1 MMKNIYKI
9 TICALA
15 TLVLSGCVEETF
27 PKGSTLTKEQLEQS
41 DDAIS
46 YMLSGIPSAMTKT
59 GTGGFYST
67 YGWHF
72 DFGLP
77 AIQLATETML
87 EDIAIS
93 DINYY
98 WLAGYY
104 QNQSQGS
111 DYAMCQFFW
120 SQYYEWI
127 KLAND
132 IINVGGEV
140 TEDTPENV
148 KTVLGQAHAYRAMY
162 YLDLARLYEPKPS
175 KTLQPSESILGLTVP
190 IITEKTTEEEAKN
203 NPRASREEMYKFII
217 SDLMTAA
224 EYLKDASVSYTAPG
238 LAAVYG
244 LLARTYLELG
254 ATYKEM
260 EKRTEWDEMTSQ
272 IAYKEAAKY
281 ARMVIDMG
289 RYTPLTEE
297 QWEDPSNGFN
307 NGMSNE
313 AWILGVSI
321 SSENVN
327 NLIANVAFRSNEALY
342 GYATH
347 YGLGVNMALY
357 NKIHEED
364 FRKYSWFDPDVTYN
378 YKFAGGSTLQMIQN
392 QYYLVHPSGYGN
404 VIKKYTSLKFRPA
417 QGNVLDYT
425 TGNAADWCLM
435 RIEEMYF
442 IEIEAELN
450 ISGLSKAQQLLNDF
464 MQAYRYYSYDCTLK
478 TLTMEAFIEE
488 LMLQRRIEFWGEG
501 ILFFDYKR
509 LNRGITRGYNG
520 TNIPAVATFNCEG
533 RSPQWNIVITRG
545 EYQSNKG
552 IRHPQD
558 NNPDPTEKLPLW
570 K

>member
-1 MMKNIYKI
+1 MKYIYKI
-9 TICALA
+9 TIC
-15 TLVLSGCVEETF
+15 TLTAVALSGCVKETF

-41 DDAIS
+41 EDAIS

-87 EDIAIS
+87 EDIAIN
-93 DINYY
+93 DVNYY

-140 TEDTPENV
+140 TEDTPDNV
-148 KTVLGQAHAYRAMY
+148 KSVLGQAHAYRAMY
-162 YLDLARLYEPKPS
+162 YLDLARLYEPKPN

-190 IITEKTTEEEAKN
+190 IITERTTEAEAKN

-217 SDLMTAA
+217 SDLEKAE
-224 EYLKDASVSYTAPG
+224 EYLKGRSNTYTTPG
-238 LAAVYG
+238 IAAVYG
-244 LLARTYLELG
+244 LMARTYLELG

-260 EKRTEWDEMTSQ
+260 KKRTEWADMDSQ
-272 IAYKEAAKY
+272 KAYEKAAEY
-281 ARMVIDMG
+281 ARKVINMG
-289 RYTPLTEE
+289 SYSPLTQS
-297 QWEDPSNGFN
+297 QWEDPTNGFN
-307 NGMSNE
+307 NGASNN
-313 AWILGVSI
+313 AWIWGVSI

-327 NLIANVAFRSNEALY
+327 NLIANIAFRSNEALY
-342 GYATH
+342 GYACY
-347 YGLGVNMALY
+347 YGLSVNMALY
-357 NKIHEED
+357 NKVSSED
-364 FRKYSWFDPDVTYN
+364 FRKHSWYDPDLDYS
-378 YKFAGGSTLQMIQN
+378 YKFAGGAAISGN
-392 QYYLVHPSGYGN
+392 YLVHPSGYGQEF
-404 VIKKYTSLKFRPA
+404 KKYRSIKFRPA

-442 IEIEAELN
+442 IEMEAALN
-450 ISGLSKAQQLLNDF
+450 TSGLAKAQQLLNDF
-464 MQAYRYYSYDCTLK
+464 MQDYRYESYDCSLK
-478 TLTMEAFIEE
+478 TLTPEAFVEE
-488 LMLQRRIEFWGEG
+488 LMLQKRIEFWGEG

-509 LNRGITRGYNG
+509 LNRGITRGYTG
-520 TNIPAVATFNCEG
+520 TNIPSVATFNCED

-558 NNPDPTEKLPLW
+558 NNPDPTEKLILW

>member
-1 MMKNIYKI
+1 MMKRIYNI
-9 TICALA
+9 TICALIA
-15 TLVLSGCVEETF
+15 LSLSSCVKETF

-41 DDAIS
+41 DEAIS
-46 YMLSGIPSAMTKT
+46 YMLSGIPSAMTKS

-87 EDIAIS
+87 EDIAIGETG
-93 DINYY
+93 YY
-98 WLAGYY
+98 WLSGYY

-120 SQYYEWI
+120 NQYYEWI

-132 IINVGGEV
+132 IINVGGEI
-140 TEDTPENV
+140 TEETSADHKAIV
-148 KTVLGQAHAYRAMY
+148 GQAYAYRAAY
-162 YLDLARLYEPKPS
+162 YLDLARLYEPKPNGPLPPD
-175 KTLQPSESILGLTVP
+175 KSILGLTVP
-190 IITEKTTEEEAKN
+190 IITEKTTEQQAKN
-203 NPRASREEMYKFII
+203 NPRAPREKMYQMII
-217 SDLMTAA
+217 SDLEKAE
-224 EYLKDASVSYTAPG
+224 EYLRDRSSSYTSIGP
-238 LAAVYG
+238 AAVYG
-244 LLARTYLELG
+244 MLARTYLELG

-260 EKRTEWDEMTSQ
+260 GDPDTWDMTSQ
-272 IAYKEAAKY
+272 KAYQKAAEYSRK
-281 ARMVIDMG
+281 VIDMG
-289 RYTPLTEE
+289 LHTPLSQS
-297 QWEDPSNGFN
+297 QWEDPANGFN
-307 NGMSNE
+307 NGAANN
-313 AWILGVSI
+313 AWIWGVSI

-342 GYATH
+342 GYAC
-347 YGLGVNMALY
+347 YFNLGVNLALY
-357 NKIHEED
+357 NKIPDED
-364 FRKYSWFDPDVTYN
+364 FRKHSWWDPDLDYN
-378 YKFAGGSTLQMIQN
+378 YQFAGGSTVSQIGSQT
-392 QYYLVHPSGYGN
+392 YLVHPSGYG
-404 VIKKYTSLKFRPA
+404 VEIKKYSSLKFRPA

-442 IEIEAELN
+442 IEIEAQLN
-450 ISGLSKAQQLLNDF
+450 ISGLAKAQQLLNEF
-464 MQAYRYYSYDCTLK
+464 MQDYRYDSYDCSLR
-478 TLTMEAFIEE
+478 TMTTEAFIEE

-501 ILFFDYKR
+501 ILFYDYKR
-509 LNRGITRGYNG
+509 LNRGITRGYVG

-558 NNPDPTEKLPLW
+558 NNPDPTEKLVLW
-570 K
+570 E

>member
-1 MMKNIYKI
+1 MKNIYKI

-15 TLVLSGCVEETF
+15 AVALCGCVKETF

-46 YMLSGIPSAMTKT
+46 YMLSGIPSAMTKS

-87 EDIAIS
+87 EDIAIGE
-93 DINYY
+93 INYY

-140 TEDTPENV
+140 NDETPANV

-162 YLDLARLYEPKPS
+162 YLDLARLYEPKPN
-175 KTLQPSESILGLTVP
+175 KILQPGESILGLTVP
-190 IITEKTTEEEAKN
+190 IITEKTTEEQAKN

-217 SDLMTAA
+217 SDLMKAA
-224 EYLKDASVSYTAPG
+224 DYLKGASSSYTTPG

-244 LLARTYLELG
+244 LLARTYIELG
-254 ATYKEM
+254 ATYKELN
-260 EKRTEWDEMTSQ
+260 KRTEWDEMTSAT
-272 IAYKEAAKY
+272 AYREAAKY

-289 RYTPLTEE
+289 RYTPLNQS
-297 QWEDPSNGFN
+297 QWEDPTNGFN
-307 NGMSNE
+307 NGASNN

-342 GYATH
+342 GYATY
-347 YGLGVNMALY
+347 YGLSVSSSLY
-357 NKIHEED
+357 SKIPDED
-364 FRKYSWFDPDVTYN
+364 FRKHSWYDPDLGYN
-378 YKFAGGSTLQMIQN
+378 YQFAGSAYISGN
-392 QYYLVHPSGYGN
+392 YLIHPSGYGQEF
-404 VIKKYTSLKFRPA
+404 KKYKSIKFRPA

-450 ISGLSKAQQLLNDF
+450 LSGLAKAQQLLNDF
-464 MQAYRYYSYDCTLK
+464 MQDYRYDSYDCTLK
-478 TLTMEAFIEE
+478 TLTPEAFVEE

-501 ILFFDYKR
+501 VLFFDYKR
-509 LNRGITRGYNG
+509 MNRGITRGYTG

-558 NNPDPTEKLPLW
+558 NNPDPTEKLVLW

>member
-1 MMKNIYKI
+1 MIKNIYKI

-15 TLVLSGCVEETF
+15 TIVLSSCVKETF
-27 PKGSTLTKEQLEQS
+27 PKGNTLTKEQLEKS
-41 DDAIS
+41 DEAIS

-87 EDIAIS
+87 EDIAIN

-111 DYAMCQFFW
+111 DYAQCQFFW

-140 TEDTPENV
+140 TDETPETV

-162 YLDLARLYEPKPS
+162 YLDLARLYEPKPN

-190 IITEKTTEEEAKN
+190 IITEKTTEEQAKN

-217 SDLMTAA
+217 SDLMKAS
-224 EYLKDASVSYTAPG
+224 EYLKGTSNNYTTPG

-244 LLARTYLELG
+244 LLARTYIELG
-254 ATYKEM
+254 ATYKELG
-260 EKRTEWDEMTSQ
+260 KRTEWDEMTSE

-289 RYTPLTEE
+289 KYTPLTRE

-321 SSENVN
+321 SAENVN

-342 GYATH
+342 GYAS
-347 YGLGVNMALY
+347 YFGLSVNAALY
-357 NKIHEED
+357 NKIPTDD
-364 FRKYSWFDPDVTYN
+364 FRKYSWYDPDMEYN
-378 YKFAGGSTLQMIQN
+378 YKFAGSAYISGN
-392 QYYLVHPSGYGN
+392 YLVHPSGYGQEF
-404 VIKKYTSLKFRPA
+404 KKYKSIKFRPA
-417 QGNVLDYT
+417 QGNILDYT

-464 MQAYRYYSYDCTLK
+464 MQSYRYYLYDCTLK
-478 TLTMEAFIEE
+478 TLTQEAFVEE

-509 LNRGITRGYNG
+509 MNRGITRGYTG

>member
-1 MMKNIYKI
+1 MKNIYKI

-15 TLVLSGCVEETF
+15 TIVLSGCVKETF

-87 EDIAIS
+87 EDIAIN

-111 DYAMCQFFW
+111 DYAQCQFFW

-140 TEDTPENV
+140 TDDTPEDV
-148 KTVLGQAHAYRAMY
+148 KNVLGQAYAYRAMY

-190 IITEKTTEEEAKN
+190 IITEKTTEGQAKN

-217 SDLMTAA
+217 SDLMKAS
-224 EYLKDASVSYTAPG
+224 EYLKGASSNFATPG

-244 LLARTYLELG
+244 LLARTYIELG

-260 EKRTEWDEMTSQ
+260 NKRTEWDEMTSEA
-272 IAYKEAAKY
+272 AYREAAKY

-289 RYTPLTEE
+289 KYTPLTQS
-297 QWEDPSNGFN
+297 QWEDPTNGFN
-307 NGMSNE
+307 NGASNN

-342 GYATH
+342 GYAT
-347 YGLGVNMALY
+347 YFGLSVSASLY
-357 NKIHEED
+357 SKIPDED
-364 FRKYSWFDPDVTYN
+364 FRKHSWYDPDLGYN
-378 YKFAGGSTLQMIQN
+378 YQFAGSAYISGN
-392 QYYLVHPSGYGN
+392 YLVHPSGYGQEF
-404 VIKKYTSLKFRPA
+404 KKYKSIKFRPA

-442 IEIEAELN
+442 IEMEAELN
-450 ISGLSKAQQLLNDF
+450 LSGLSKAQQLLNDF
-464 MQAYRYYSYDCTLK
+464 MQDYRYDSYDCTLK
-478 TLTMEAFIEE
+478 TLTPEAFVEE

-501 ILFFDYKR
+501 VLFFDYKR
-509 LNRGITRGYNG
+509 MNRGITRGYTG

-558 NNPDPTEKLPLW
+558 NNPDPTEKLILW